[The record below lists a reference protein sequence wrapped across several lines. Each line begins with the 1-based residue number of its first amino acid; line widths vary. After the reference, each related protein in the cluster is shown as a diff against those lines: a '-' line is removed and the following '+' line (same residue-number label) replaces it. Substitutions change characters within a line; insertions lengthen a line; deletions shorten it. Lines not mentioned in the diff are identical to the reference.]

1 VPVTITVLYVLYAVV
16 SVAFMAIAATTL
28 AWMLHA
34 WRTPASL
41 ERTSFDADGGHPDHS
56 FSLIVPAR
64 HEETVLEQTLTRLC
78 QIDHPDFE
86 VLVVVGDDDPVTR
99 EVADRVAELHPEHV
113 RVVVDDS
120 DPKNKPKALNAA
132 LPHCTG
138 EVTGVFDAEDDVHP
152 RLLSHIDECL
162 TQTDADVVQSGVQL
176 MNFDSSWFSVRN
188 VLEYYFWFRSR
199 LHFHAEQ
206 RFIPLGGNTVFIR
219 TDVLQSVG
227 GWDPEC
233 LAEDCELGV
242 RLSARGAVVVVAYE
256 PSLVTREE
264 TPHTLRELARQRT
277 RWNQGF
283 LQTLRKGEWRKLP
296 PGQRALGFYTLAMPF
311 LQAFA
316 GVMIPISLATILYA
330 KVPLGLALASFLP
343 LIPTLTLL
351 AVEVAG
357 LGDFCRE
364 YGLKAR
370 PRDYARLVIGTLPYQ
385 WVLALAAVRAAVRE
399 MFGVRDW
406 KKTAHKGAH
415 LGTAEVPDVALSQRV
430 EAGG

>member
-1 VPVTITVLYVLYAVV
+1 VTITALYVLYAVV
-16 SVAFMAIAATTL
+16 SFAFMAIAATTL

-41 ERTSFDADGGHPDHS
+41 ERTSFDAGGGHPRHS
-56 FSLIVPAR
+56 FSLVVPAR
-64 HEETVLEQTLTRLC
+64 HEEAVLDHTLTRLC
-78 QIDHPDFE
+78 QMDHPDFE
-86 VLVVVGDDDPVTR
+86 IVVVVGDDDPATR
-99 EVADRVAELHPEHV
+99 EVAEAVAERRPDCV
-113 RVVVDDS
+113 RVVEDVAQ
-120 DPKNKPKALNAA
+120 PKNKPRALNAA

-138 EVTGVFDAEDDVHP
+138 EVVGVFDAEDDVHP
-152 RLLSHIDECL
+152 RLLAHIDECL
-162 TQTDADVVQSGVQL
+162 TQTGADVVQSGVQL

-206 RFIPLGGNTVFIR
+206 RFIPLGGNTVFVR
-219 TDVLQSVG
+219 TDLLWSVG
-227 GWDPEC
+227 GWDATC

-242 RLSARGAVVVVAYE
+242 RLSARGANVVVAYE

-264 TPHTLRELARQRT
+264 TPHTLRALARQRT
-277 RWNQGF
+277 RWNQGY
-283 LQTLRKGEWRKLP
+283 LQTLRRGEWRKLP

-316 GVMIPISLATILYA
+316 GVMIPISIATILYA

-343 LIPTLTLL
+343 LIPTLTLV
-351 AVEVAG
+351 AVEIAG

-364 YGLKAR
+364 YGLRAR
-370 PRDYARLVIGTLPYQ
+370 PRDYARLVLGTFPYQ
-385 WVLALAAVRAAVRE
+385 WVLAVAAVRAAVRE
-399 MFGVRDW
+399 LLGVRDW

-415 LGTAEVPDVALSQRV
+415 LSSTELADVAMTRRI

>member
-1 VPVTITVLYVLYAVV
+1 MMITALYVLYAIV
-16 SVAFMAIAATTL
+16 SIAFMAIAATTL

-41 ERTSFDADGGHPDHS
+41 ARTRFDADGGHPQHS

-64 HEETVLEQTLTRLC
+64 HEQEVLEQTLTRLC
-78 QIDHPDFE
+78 AIDHPDFE
-86 VLVVVGDDDPVTR
+86 LVVVVGHDDPATR
-99 EVADRVAELHPEHV
+99 EVAVRVAAHHPD
-113 RVVVDDS
+113 RILVVEDTNEQ
-120 DPKNKPKALNAA
+120 KNKPKALNTA

-138 EVTGVFDAEDDVHP
+138 EVVGVFDAEDDVHP

-162 TQTDADVVQSGVQL
+162 TQTGADVVQSGVQL

-199 LHFHAEQ
+199 LHFHADQ
-206 RFIPLGGNTVFIR
+206 RFIPLGGNTVFINNDLLR
-219 TDVLQSVG
+219 RVG
-227 GWDPEC
+227 GWDPMC

-242 RLSARGAVVVVAYE
+242 RLSARGASIVVAYE

-283 LQTLRKGEWRKLP
+283 LQTLRRGEWRQLP
-296 PGQRALGFYTLAMPF
+296 RGQRALAGYTLAMPF

-316 GVMIPISLATILYA
+316 GVMIPVSVATIIWA
-330 KVPLGLALASFLP
+330 KVPAGLALASFVP

-351 AVEVAG
+351 AVEVVG

-364 YGLKAR
+364 YGLKPR
-370 PRDYARLVIGTLPYQ
+370 VRDYARLIIGTFPYQ
-385 WVLALAAVRAAVRE
+385 WLLAWASIRAALRE
-399 MFGVRDW
+399 LFGIRDW

-415 LGTAEVPDVALSQRV
+415 LTDVPALDLQTSD
-430 EAGG
+430 AGG